1 MEKKLITSALRMVH
15 IANVPH
21 ILQYGIVRKDS
32 PYANPNYVPIGD
44 VSVIGTRKNRILK
57 DGSCL
62 SDYIP
67 FYFGPRSPMLYVIQ
81 NGFNNVEK
89 QVPENIVYCVI
100 KLEDLIHSDIEC
112 IFSDGHALNAMTN
125 FYSKERLKDIGT
137 LVSYADVYERHWNPQ
152 DFGDETKRKKEAE
165 LLVKSDIPVQMIS
178 GFVVYNQ
185 AACDKLISWGIAQE
199 KIFKIPNFY
208 Y

>member
-1 MEKKLITSALRMVH
+1 MVH

-32 PYANPNYVPIGD
+32 PYANPDYVPIGD
-44 VSVIGTRKNRILK
+44 VSVIGTRRDRALA
-57 DGSCL
+57 DGSLL

-81 NGFNNVEK
+81 HGFNNVK
-89 QVPENIVYCVI
+89 RQNPEDIVYCVI
-100 KLEDLIHSDIEC
+100 LLKDLMKSDIDC
-112 IFSDGHALNAMTN
+112 IFSDGHALNAMTQ
-125 FYSKERLKDIGT
+125 FYEKDKLKNIEN
-137 LVSYADVYERHWNPQ
+137 LVYYTDVYERNWNPQ

-165 LLVKSDIPVQMIS
+165 LLVKDDIPVEMIR
-178 GFVVYNQ
+178 GFVVFNQ
-185 AACDKLISWGIAQE
+185 SSKEKLLSWGASE
-199 KIFKIPNFY
+199 NLIFIMPDFY